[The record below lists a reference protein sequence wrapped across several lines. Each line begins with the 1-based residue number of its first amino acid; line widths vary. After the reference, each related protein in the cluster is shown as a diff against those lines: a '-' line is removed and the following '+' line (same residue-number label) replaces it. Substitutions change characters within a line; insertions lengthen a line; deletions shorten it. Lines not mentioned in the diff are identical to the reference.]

1 MEGGT
6 GPSTFRDSRARL
18 LAESRRASTDQAVL
32 ARRTGETDENPLVE
46 SNNNVPR
53 RRHTVRGEAAER
65 GGVVGAA
72 TADDPR
78 GAAEG
83 AGAHEPLVDD
93 GTVRRHCSS
102 PSRGRD
108 H

>member
-18 LAESRRASTDQAVL
+18 LAESRRDPTDQAVL
-32 ARRTGETDENPLVE
+32 ASRRETDENPLVE

-53 RRHTVRGEAAER
+53 RRHTVRGETAER
-65 GGVVGAA
+65 GRVVGAA

-78 GAAEG
+78 GAKG
-83 AGAHEPLVDD
+83 AGAHEPLVDN
-93 GTVRRHCSS
+93 GAVRR
-102 PSRGRD
+102 PNAN
-108 H
+108 